1 MKLHYPHGKPPEG
14 RDVLWRCEAQSYS
27 YIIDA
32 DREEYGVTT
41 PRLELR
47 WYPVDRRTPKG
58 AWVCGEFQLL
68 TAFKKKFSETEEDA
82 VSDFKARKR
91 KQISIVTRQLLRA
104 QQELA
109 LTEPHPLDALVQR
122 VA

>member
-14 RDVLWRCEAQSYS
+14 RDVLWRCQAQSYS

-32 DREEYGVTT
+32 DREEYGVTS

-47 WYPVDRRTPKG
+47 WYSVDRRTPKG

-82 VSDFKARKR
+82 INDFKARKR
-91 KQISIVTRQLLRA
+91 KQIRIVTNQLRRA
-104 QQELA
+104 QQELS
-109 LTEPHPLDALVQR
+109 LTESHPLDALVPR

>member
-1 MKLHYPHGKPPEG
+1 VRPHYPHGKPPEG
-14 RDVLWRCEAQSYS
+14 VDVLWRCEAQSYS

-32 DREEYGVTT
+32 DADRYGVTD

-68 TAFKKKFSETEEDA
+68 TAFKKKFSATEEDA
-82 VSDFKARKR
+82 INDFKARKR
-91 KQISIVTRQLLRA
+91 KQIDIVTRQLRRA

-109 LTEPHPLDALVQR
+109 LTEPHALDALVLR

>member
-1 MKLHYPHGKPPEG
+1 VRLHYPHGKPPEG
-14 RDVLWRCEAQSYS
+14 RDALWRCTAQSYS

-32 DREEYGVTT
+32 DREQYGVTD

-82 VSDFKARKR
+82 ISDFKARKR
-91 KQISIVTRQLLRA
+91 KQIRIVTNQLRRA
-104 QQELA
+104 QIELS
-109 LTEPHPLDALVQR
+109 LTEPHPLDALVPR

>member
-1 MKLHYPHGKPPEG
+1 VRLHHPHGKPPEG
-14 RDVLWRCEAQSYS
+14 VDALWRCEAQSYS

-32 DREEYGVTT
+32 DREQYGFTA

-82 VSDFKARKR
+82 INDFKARKR
-91 KQISIVTRQLLRA
+91 KQIRIVTNQLRRA
-104 QQELA
+104 QIELS
-109 LTEPHPLDALVQR
+109 LTEPHPLDRLVPSF
-122 VA
+122 A